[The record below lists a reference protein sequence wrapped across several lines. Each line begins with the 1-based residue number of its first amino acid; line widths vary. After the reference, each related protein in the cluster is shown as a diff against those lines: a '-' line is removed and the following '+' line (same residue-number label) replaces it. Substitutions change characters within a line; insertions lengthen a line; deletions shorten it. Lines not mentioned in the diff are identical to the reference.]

1 MSPHTA
7 EDKKQFT
14 SSEWK
19 TKNRLAS
26 FPNRHPL
33 PHCGP
38 ASREPSFRTEN
49 RSKFCDSPAGHC
61 HWAHQRPSDFS
72 DFIDKWLGGDGD
84 KGIFGRKLSSVLRRR
99 LSSESSD
106 KFCLEAP
113 HGRYGDD
120 AVGGASPGDL
130 QFRLTRFQ
138 DRKKNPGLAKEAEE
152 QCEFCR

>member
-1 MSPHTA
+1 M
-7 EDKKQFT
+7 
-14 SSEWK
+14 
-19 TKNRLAS
+19 NRDCTQVAMV
-26 FPNRHPL
+26 
-33 PHCGP
+33 
-38 ASREPSFRTEN
+38 ASRHV
-49 RSKFCDSPAGHC
+49 G
-61 HWAHQRPSDFS
+61 
-72 DFIDKWLGGDGD
+72 GD